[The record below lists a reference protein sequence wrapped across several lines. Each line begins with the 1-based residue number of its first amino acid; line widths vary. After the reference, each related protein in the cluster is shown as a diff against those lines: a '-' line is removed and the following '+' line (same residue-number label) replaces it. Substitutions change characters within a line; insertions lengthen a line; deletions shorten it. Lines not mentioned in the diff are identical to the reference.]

1 MRTITISARIS
12 EELDQNLRRLSA
24 ATGRSKSRLV
34 AEALEGYV
42 ESEKDFIEAVEQG
55 IQAADEGRLVE
66 HEAVVAALERRFRP
80 R

>member
-12 EELDQNLRRLSA
+12 EELDQDLRRLSA

-34 AEALEGYV
+34 AEALEGYG

-55 IQAADEGRLVE
+55 IQAPDEGRLIE

>member
-12 EELDQNLRRLSA
+12 EELDQDLRRLSA

-34 AEALEGYV
+34 AEALEGYG

-55 IQAADEGRLVE
+55 IQAADEGRLIE
-66 HEAVVAALERRFRP
+66 HEAVVAALERGFRP